1 MNLQDIKTIASI
13 IMIVT
18 FYTIAICFFIMMLI
32 YQKKQDKIMREYWGN
47 EIKNQGEILKTR
59 LKYIEEEH
67 NFIMKNMEE
76 NLKVE
81 ETKPKRGRKKNV
93 Q

>member
-1 MNLQDIKTIASI
+1 MEKIESISRI
-13 IMIVT
+13 IMIVA
-18 FYTIAICFFIMMLI
+18 FYTIGICLFIVMFI
-32 YQKKQDKIMREYWGN
+32 YQKKQDKLMKEYWEK
-47 EIKNQGEILKTR
+47 EIENQSEILKTR

-81 ETKPKRGRKKNV
+81 EEKPKRGKKKNV
-93 Q
+93 

>member
-1 MNLQDIKTIASI
+1 MNLQDIETIAKI
-13 IMIVT
+13 IMIVA
-18 FYTIAICFFIMMLI
+18 FYTIGICLLIMMII
-32 YQKKQDKIMREYWGN
+32 YNKNQDKLMKEYWEK
-47 EIKNQGEILKTR
+47 EIESQSEILKTK

-81 ETKPKRGRKKNV
+81 EAKPKRGRKKNV